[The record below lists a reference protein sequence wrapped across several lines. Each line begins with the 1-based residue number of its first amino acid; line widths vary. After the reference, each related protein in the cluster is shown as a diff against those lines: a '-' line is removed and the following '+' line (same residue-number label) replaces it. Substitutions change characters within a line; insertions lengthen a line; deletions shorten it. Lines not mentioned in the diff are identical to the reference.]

1 MTSVSRDGSRCQSPT
16 SISGRSRNLNLIV
29 FRTIGIK
36 RQVNLRKRVDNKVL
50 VIAVKSFTCIPNPVC
65 H

>member
-36 RQVNLRKRVDNKVL
+36 RQVNLRERVDNKDL
-50 VIAVKSFTCIPNPVC
+50 VIAVKSFTRIPNPVC